1 MDLNPERR
9 LAIVKRLDFVSAP
22 FIVLSAVSLVVGT
35 ELDDASDVAWMLRQF
50 ETVLSVLFT
59 VEYAARLYLGGRKY
73 AFSLFG
79 VVDLLAGIPGLLILA
94 GSSDLMALR
103 LLRIFRLFALLKVGR
118 YNTAAARL
126 GRALRSVREEFALL
140 GATAGTVLYLS
151 AFGIHYFEHEAQPEE
166 FATFG
171 DCLWW
176 AIVSLTTVGY
186 GDAYPTTPGG
196 KAFASLVLLLS
207 LGIVAAPAGLI
218 AAALT
223 SQRSER
229 EEP

>member
-1 MDLNPERR
+1 MDMNPQRK
-9 LAIVKRLDFVSAP
+9 LAIVQRLDIVSAP
-22 FIVLSAVSLVVGT
+22 FIVLSAVSLAAGT
-35 ELDDASDVAWMLRQF
+35 GLDDASGAARTLRQF
-50 ETVLSVLFT
+50 ETALSVLFT
-59 VEYAARLYLGGRKY
+59 VEYAARLCLGGRKY

-79 VVDLLAGIPGLLILA
+79 VVDLLAGIPGLLILS
-94 GSSDLMALR
+94 GSSELIALR
-103 LLRIFRLFALLKVGR
+103 LLRVFRLFALFKLGR
-118 YNTAAARL
+118 YSTAAARL
-126 GRALRSVREEFALL
+126 GSALRSVREEFALL

-186 GDAYPTTPGG
+186 GDAYPSTPGG

-223 SQRSER
+223 AQRSER
-229 EEP
+229 ETP